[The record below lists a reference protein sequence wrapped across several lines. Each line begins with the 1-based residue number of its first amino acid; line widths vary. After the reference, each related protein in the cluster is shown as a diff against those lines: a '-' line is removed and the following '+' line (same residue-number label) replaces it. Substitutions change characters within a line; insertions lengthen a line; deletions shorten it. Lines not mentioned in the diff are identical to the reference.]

1 MPSFRS
7 HDSKREPSSRT
18 SGAQR
23 APRNHTSSRDKN
35 SSRNHLNWRN
45 QRQSNAA
52 RNVSPSRSSSALR
65 DFGTKRASAQRPVT
79 SSSTSPNSSSALRMS
94 SSTNTSRNTKRE
106 QGVGV
111 RILLQTL
118 AVVILLVALV
128 PFMGTLRDYNA
139 SSSQLVSLQDKAE
152 ELSKQ
157 KRELDLQIGRWDD
170 NNYVVDQAR
179 TRLGFIYPGEVSV
192 RVIGKEK
199 YLSSATTT
207 AKTQNTGKA
216 KSEWYKLWQRSLKRS
231 DRAAHRD
238 QKVSQA
244 VPPAQQEQQ
253 EKDQNANQ
261 G

>member
-18 SGAQR
+18 SGAQHD
-23 APRNHTSSRDKN
+23 PRNHTSSRDKN

-45 QRQSNAA
+45 QRLSNAA

-79 SSSTSPNSSSALRMS
+79 SSSSPNSSSALRTS
-94 SSTNTSRNTKRE
+94 SSTNTSRNTTRE

-199 YLSSATTT
+199 YQNTATTT

-216 KSEWYKLWQRSLKRS
+216 RSEWYKLWQRSLKRS
-231 DRAAHRD
+231 DKAARRD

-253 EKDQNANQ
+253 EKDQNAN
-261 G
+261 

>member
-23 APRNHTSSRDKN
+23 APRNHTSSRDRN
-35 SSRNHLNWRN
+35 SLRNHLNWRN

-65 DFGTKRASAQRPVT
+65 DFGTKRASVQRPVT
-79 SSSTSPNSSSALRMS
+79 SSTSPNSSSALHTS

-199 YLSSATTT
+199 YQSTATTT

-231 DRAAHRD
+231 DKAARRD

-261 G
+261 

>member
-23 APRNHTSSRDKN
+23 DPRNHTSSRDKN
-35 SSRNHLNWRN
+35 SSHNHLNWRN

-79 SSSTSPNSSSALRMS
+79 SSTSPNSSSALRTS

-199 YLSSATTT
+199 YQSSATTT

-216 KSEWYKLWQRSLKRS
+216 ESEWYKLWQRSLKRS
-231 DRAAHRD
+231 DKAARRD

-253 EKDQNANQ
+253 EKDQNAN
-261 G
+261 

>member
-1 MPSFRS
+1 M
-7 HDSKREPSSRT
+7 
-18 SGAQR
+18 
-23 APRNHTSSRDKN
+23 
-35 SSRNHLNWRN
+35 
-45 QRQSNAA
+45 
-52 RNVSPSRSSSALR
+52 
-65 DFGTKRASAQRPVT
+65 
-79 SSSTSPNSSSALRMS
+79 
-94 SSTNTSRNTKRE
+94 
-106 QGVGV
+106 
-111 RILLQTL
+111 
-118 AVVILLVALV
+118 VILLVALV

-199 YLSSATTT
+199 YQSTATAT

-231 DRAAHRD
+231 DKAAHRD